1 MNIKDFTVGQT
12 VYVLEEKRGP
22 EREVQTKEY
31 IVVYIGRKY
40 LRGSGQKRP
49 PPGKERLGGA
59 AETLSD
65 ERGTDGLYRKGNA

>member
-31 IVVYIGRKY
+31 IVVSIGRKY
-40 LRGSGQKRP
+40 LRASR
-49 PPGKERLGGA
+49 
-59 AETLSD
+59 
-65 ERGTDGLYRKGNA
+65 DGDSRFTTEF